1 MLRRLPRIRKLS
13 AFADGWAPK
22 TRENGLKTPEN
33 GLKTPENGAKTPEN
47 GLKTPENGLP
57 VVTRERVRQMHVQGP
72 FFFSLFDLHLFPY
85 WTIVK
90 INTIFSISPFISVLF
105 ISKNRRQLCFFS
117 K

>member
-22 TRENGLKTPEN
+22 TTENGL
-33 GLKTPENGAKTPEN
+33 KTPEN

-57 VVTRERVRQMHVQGP
+57 VVTRERVRQMHVQAPSRVFDPTFGGFLGAFIGGISAVCAY
-72 FFFSLFDLHLFPY
+72 FFFELGAEENLANPAPE
-85 WTIVK
+85 T
-90 INTIFSISPFISVLF
+90 P
-105 ISKNRRQLCFFS
+105 KNDQ